1 MEMGSRNTISKIA
14 AIFFLSAALI
24 GASCTQ
30 PSTNS
35 NNANANQSNTN
46 AQAGHQTALPAN
58 LTDSPY
64 PGFKQAGPEGNVSL
78 RFTAPQANQAIQGN
92 SVAPTF
98 DISGYPI
105 YMDSARNKGQH
116 IHVIIDNEPYEADY
130 NPMQPFT
137 HTRLQNLQP
146 GTHTIRAFP
155 SREWHESIKQPA
167 GAFAMQV
174 FNVGQASVT
183 DINATA
189 PLLTYSRP
197 KGDYKWEDHPSGVM
211 LDFYLTNAT
220 LGATDHKVRYT
231 LSKDGKQVKSETLT
245 QWQPVWW
252 PWSELQEGEYTVLL
266 ELLDKDNKPVPFKV
280 GNLDYNRT
288 ERTFK
293 IGPKDGA
300 PPAGNANA
308 NTSANRNQR

>member
-1 MEMGSRNTISKIA
+1 MIA
-14 AIFFLSAALI
+14 SII
-24 GASCTQ
+24 GASCQ
-30 PSTNS
+30 PVTNS

-46 AQAGHQTALPAN
+46 AQAAHQTPLPAN
-58 LTDSPY
+58 LADSPY
-64 PGFKQAGPEGNVSL
+64 PTFKQAGPDGNVAL

-98 DISGYPI
+98 EITGYPI

-116 IHVIIDNEPYEADY
+116 IHVIINNEPYEADY
-130 NPMQPFT
+130 NPAQPFT
-137 HTRLQNLQP
+137 HARLQNLQP

-155 SREWHESIKQPA
+155 SREWHESIKQP

-174 FNVGQASVT
+174 FNVGQATVT
-183 DINATA
+183 DINPSA

-211 LDFYLTNAT
+211 LDYYLTNVT
-220 LGATDHKVRYT
+220 LGPTGHKVRYT
-231 LSKDGKQVKSETLT
+231 LSTGGKTVKTETLT
-245 QWQPVWW
+245 EWQPVWW

-266 ELLDKDNKPVPFKV
+266 ELLDNNNNPVPFKV

-300 PPAGNANA
+300 PAAGNTNS
-308 NTSANRNQR
+308 NTGANRNQR

>member
-1 MEMGSRNTISKIA
+1 MRSRYTLTKVA
-14 AIFFLSAALI
+14 ALFCMMAALI

-30 PSTNS
+30 PVTNS
-35 NNANANQSNTN
+35 NNTNGNTNQSNTN
-46 AQAGHQTALPAN
+46 AQAGHQTALPPN
-58 LTDSPY
+58 LADSPFA
-64 PGFKQAGPEGNVSL
+64 GFKQAGPDGSVAL
-78 RFTAPQANQAIQGN
+78 RFTAPQNNQAVQGN
-92 SVAPTF
+92 AVAPTF
-98 DISGYPI
+98 DITGYPI

-130 NPMQPFT
+130 NPAQPFT
-137 HTRLQNLQP
+137 HAKLQNLQP
-146 GTHTIRAFP
+146 GTHTLRAFP
-155 SREWHESIKQPA
+155 SREWHESIKQP
-167 GAFAMQV
+167 GAFSMIV
-174 FNVGQASVT
+174 FNVGQPTVT
-183 DINATA
+183 DINQNA

-197 KGDYKWEDHPSGVM
+197 KGDYKWEDHPNGVM

-231 LSKDGKQVKSETLT
+231 LSKDGKTVKTETLT
-245 QWQPVWW
+245 EWQPVWW
-252 PWSELQEGEYTVLL
+252 PWSALQEGEYNVLI

-300 PPAGNANA
+300 PAGGNANA